1 MGGGS
6 AAKFLL
12 LVAALTAAFLG
23 EAAGFSV
30 CNMTEEGLEACK
42 PSVTQPSPV
51 PPSTECCDAVRG
63 ADLKCLCSY
72 RNSVMLPAL
81 GIDPDLALAL
91 PAKCNLPP
99 PPDC

>member
-1 MGGGS
+1 MGGAT
-6 AAKFLL
+6 AAKFLF
-12 LVAALTAAFLG
+12 LVLALMAAFLG
-23 EAAGFSV
+23 RAAAFSV
-30 CNMTEEGLEACK
+30 CNVTEEGLEACK

-51 PPSTECCDAVRG
+51 PPSTECCHAVSG

-72 RNSVMLPAL
+72 RNSFMLPAL

-99 PPDC
+99 PADC